1 MKLGFLLFA
10 ARLQRIGKYAE
21 VFNLSLGLVLFLGP
35 LFDSLFCRFF
45 TVVAAD
51 RLLCVKCFLPREMG
65 VASIA
70 LL

>member
-10 ARLQRIGKYAE
+10 ARLQRIGKYAQA
-21 VFNLSLGLVLFLGP
+21 FNLSLGLALFLGP
-35 LFDSLFCRFF
+35 LFDLLFSHSF
-45 TVVAAD
+45 TVVVAG

-70 LL
+70 LR